1 MPATIRTLFSSSK
14 PVAATARPV
23 NAFSSEI
30 TTGMSAPPIGSTKS
44 TPKSSA
50 PPIERPEQPL
60 VLDAADE
67 RNPRAGDATSQER
80 RALHELLARDT

>member
-30 TTGMSAPPIGSTKS
+30 TTGMSAPPIGSTKR
-44 TPKSSA
+44 TPRSSA
-50 PPIERPEQPL
+50 APTSAQSNHSSWTPLTSATPEPT
-60 VLDAADE
+60 
-67 RNPRAGDATSQER
+67 ATSK
-80 RALHELLARDT
+80 TTPFTNC